1 MKRDYMDELRK
12 LAGYD
17 EDGNEIEDCATTT
30 VEKNDK
36 NPDEKKSDGDA
47 VQSIN
52 NEAGIEQQEPPFETE
67 GSLECKILLREKDM
81 RHFMFR
87 HTYTS
92 FSGWF
97 GVLLSVIALAM
108 LIIGWKQYD
117 IIHIVALG
125 ILALL
130 FTVVQP
136 VQIVMRAKNQIKRQD
151 MFHDTLIY
159 NLCKEGI
166 LVRQG
171 EQYVNV
177 VWKDISK
184 VVSTRKAV
192 FVYTSPVRA
201 FILPYDQIGDIEEF
215 KKIIRE
221 KAGR

>member
-1 MKRDYMDELRK
+1 MKKDYMDELRK

-17 EDGNEIEDCATTT
+17 EDGNEINDYPIDAEKKEHDNNHT
-30 VEKNDK
+30 V
-36 NPDEKKSDGDA
+36 DEKSD
-47 VQSIN
+47 
-52 NEAGIEQQEPPFETE
+52 IEDESLDSDEEQEPPFDTE
-67 GSLECKILLREKDM
+67 GSMECRILLKEKDM
-81 RHFMFR
+81 RHFMFH

-108 LIIGWKQYD
+108 LIIGWKQYG

-125 ILALL
+125 FLALL

-136 VQIVMRAKNQIKRQD
+136 VQIVLRAKKQIKAQD

-159 NLCKEGI
+159 NLCEEGI
-166 LVRQG
+166 LVRQN

-177 VWKDISK
+177 IWEDIGK
-184 VVSTRKAV
+184 VVSTKRAM
-192 FVYTSPVRA
+192 FIYTSPVRA
-201 FILPYDQIGDIEEF
+201 FILPFDQIGDIEGF

-221 KAGR
+221 KADR